1 MSGQELQ
8 ASAEAEP
15 KKNAYGADLVI
26 PVLAVGFTIYFLV
39 SIAGLEW
46 EAKANG
52 LFVGWLLIALV
63 AVQAVRI
70 GIGYARG
77 RGDFS
82 FAPLVQPRETT
93 KKRLGM
99 MAITIAFV
107 ATVPWLGVGLGLFLA
122 LAIGFAVMG
131 VRGQRH
137 VLLVALVAAI
147 VCSVLFTVV
156 LDTGLPRG
164 PVEKLILHFV
174 G

>member
-1 MSGQELQ
+1 VSG
-8 ASAEAEP
+8 EAGA
-15 KKNAYGADLVI
+15 KKRAYGADLVI
-26 PVLAVGFTIYFLV
+26 PALAVAFTIYFLT

-63 AVQAVRI
+63 AVHVVRI

-82 FAPLVQPRETT
+82 FAPLVQPREAM

-122 LAIGFAVMG
+122 LAASFAVMG
-131 VRGQRH
+131 VRGRRH
-137 VLLVALVAAI
+137 ILVVALIAAV
-147 VCSVLFTVV
+147 VCAVMFNAV
-156 LDTGLPRG
+156 LDTGLPKG
-164 PVEKLILHFV
+164 PVEKLILHFL